1 MVYRYFQNFQA
12 DNEIFLDQNEDKK
25 ADDLDEELDITGI
38 DDDEIDSYLMSP
50 AEIQNK
56 TTLWMMVNKEY
67 LKEQELKIKKEKEL
81 REEMIKNGIDPD
93 KKKKN
98 YKKKNKSNLQS
109 NGTALE
115 AIEKIVQEK
124 KMSTKINYDV
134 LKSLNMGFGSPKKTE
149 EASDEKVSEISNDLE
164 KTSENIAPSSESFIA
179 KKRTLNL
186 PDPSSKRSK
195 VDKRPN
201 LLPKP
206 SIKKDIVTKADPDQ
220 NSLYDSETIVESGP
234 VIETGPVDP
243 YVEVQLVIACKNESC
258 ANTRIFYQGVP
269 SPNSRCPACAG
280 DTYQANFVHIPFV
293 WV

>member
-1 MVYRYFQNFQA
+1 LHQLLKIKMRT
-12 DNEIFLDQNEDKK
+12 KK

-149 EASDEKVSEISNDLE
+149 EASDVKVSEISTDLE

-243 YVEVQLVIACKNESC
+243 YVEDDISDFSDDDEPMKSAAELLSQQ
-258 ANTRIFYQGVP
+258 FGVE
-269 SPNSRCPACAG
+269 CG
-280 DTYQANFVHIPFV
+280 YGMEEEYY
-293 WV
+293 

>member
-149 EASDEKVSEISNDLE
+149 EASDVKVSEISTDLE

-243 YVEVQLVIACKNESC
+243 YVEVQLVISCKNESC
-258 ANTRIFYQGVP
+258 ANTCIFFIKVSQFKV
-269 SPNSRCPACAG
+269 SSLCR
-280 DTYQANFVHIPFV
+280 
-293 WV
+293 